1 MTKYIHSHLP
11 TPRLRQRPLLQYLRL
26 TSLRVASE
34 NWTPSFQYL
43 VVLPGGQTGWTERR
57 GQRGRQG
64 TGRRICF
71 RISRNWQFWCNDVI
85 LWSGALQLLH
95 QITFSHNSFICEK
108 SLTVVPHKEAVFSTS
123 TTLPL
128 YLSMVTTCPSRV
140 LALMS
145 WKAMLLPMSAPAAGR
160 PLTVHGV
167 PSSPHGSLQNLSLL
181 VVVVARKSARGRAG
195 SFWSGF
201 VGEILK
207 LLPILLHFR
216 LMSPKWLSWLG
227 HRVRTMT
234 VGLDAEWSSVLLHI
248 VTFPTQSSLFCA
260 SHETSRHATNYESI
274 DHGVPPPP
282 HDLFHH
288 LSKVTHFPLQS
299 MWQLW
304 DPYKICHSISSEHIP
319 I

>member
-11 TPRLRQRPLLQYLRL
+11 TPRLRQRPLQYLRL

-43 VVLPGGQTGWTERR
+43 VVLPGGQTGWRERR

-167 PSSPHGSLQNLSLL
+167 PSSWKSPEP
-181 VVVVARKSARGRAG
+181 VAACCRCCSQFCPRQSRIVLERLRWGDFKTFANFA
-195 SFWSGF
+195 SF
-201 VGEILK
+201 
-207 LLPILLHFR
+207 
-216 LMSPKWLSWLG
+216 
-227 HRVRTMT
+227 
-234 VGLDAEWSSVLLHI
+234 SSD
-248 VTFPTQSSLFCA
+248 VT
-260 SHETSRHATNYESI
+260 
-274 DHGVPPPP
+274 
-282 HDLFHH
+282 
-288 LSKVTHFPLQS
+288 
-299 MWQLW
+299 
-304 DPYKICHSISSEHIP
+304 
-319 I
+319 